1 MAKAAGGKSYQPT
14 AHLGRGRKEELV
26 KELSEKVSKATAFV
40 FVKYQGLTHLQL
52 EGLKKASRKLDAEF
66 VAVKNTLMLRALS
79 DYNLSDEDKKNFEQ
93 PTATLFIY
101 GEIVAPLKELAKT
114 SKDLGLPTVKFGLLD
129 KKAISSDQVLK
140 LATLPPLPQMRAQ
153 LLGMMMSPVQG
164 LHRALSWNMQT
175 LVMTLNAIAKQ
186 KGASS

>member
-14 AHLGRGRKEELV
+14 PHQGRGRKEEV
-26 KELSEKVSKATAFV
+26 ITELSEKVQKANAFV
-40 FVKYQGLTHLQL
+40 FVNYQGLTHLQL
-52 EGLKKASRKLDAEF
+52 EGLKKTSKKLDAEF

-101 GEIVAPLKELAKT
+101 GDIVEPLKALAKT

-129 KKAISSDQVLK
+129 RKAISSDQVLK

-153 LLGMMMSPVQG
+153 LLGMMQSPIQG

-175 LVMTLNAIAKQ
+175 LVMTLNAIAQ
-186 KGASS
+186 KKA

>member
-1 MAKAAGGKSYQPT
+1 MAKAAGAISYQPKP
-14 AHLGRGRKEELV
+14 HQGRPHKEEILV
-26 KELSEKVSKATAFV
+26 ELSEKVSKANAFV
-40 FVKYQGLTHLQL
+40 FVNYQGLTHLQL
-52 EGLKKASRKLDAEF
+52 EGLKKASKKLDAEF

-101 GEIVAPLKELAKT
+101 GDIVEPLKALTKT
-114 SKDLGLPTVKFGLLD
+114 SKELGLPTVKFGLLD
-129 KKAISSDQVLK
+129 RKALSSDQILQ

-153 LLGMMMSPVQG
+153 LLGMMMSPIQG

-175 LVMTLNAIAKQ
+175 LVMTLNAIAQ
-186 KGASS
+186 KKA